1 MFGSTQNG
9 EYIKYREY
17 VLMSTD
23 ISKLNNITNATDGSK
38 AIVADTGAIYL
49 FCNNA
54 WRLQPQNSSS
64 STEFL

>member
-1 MFGSTQNG
+1 
-9 EYIKYREY
+9 
-17 VLMSTD
+17 MSTD